1 MSGVEPPV
9 LPSEVAWSRNLW
21 AQLRDRGVWGVP
33 RSGLVFQKRE
43 AERVFAVTA
52 RMPHDPAM
60 PCTAAELDEQQ
71 REEVVAI
78 GRRFEPLGIA
88 VVDETRDEGG
98 TT

>member
-1 MSGVEPPV
+1 MRG
-9 LPSEVAWSRNLW
+9 
-21 AQLRDRGVWGVP
+21 DRGVGGGPGWGLIFET
-33 RSGLVFQKRE
+33 R
-43 AERVFAVTA
+43 AAARVFAVTA